1 MSFIENIKDCIGL
14 ENLPVAPTFR
24 ALLFGGVAVYVEGVK
39 QMLSFTS
46 EEIIVSV
53 KDCSLKIE
61 GEKLFVKKY
70 CSGDLVVCGK
80 ILGLTRLEKK

>member
-1 MSFIENIKDCIGL
+1 LSFIENIKDCIGV

-39 QMLSFTS
+39 QMLSFTN

-61 GEKLFVKKY
+61 GEKLYVKKY

-80 ILGLTRLEKK
+80 ISGLIRLEKK

>member
-1 MSFIENIKDCIGL
+1 MSFIENIRDCIGL
-14 ENLPVAPTFR
+14 ENLPVASSFR
-24 ALLFGGVAVYVEGVK
+24 ALLFGGFAVYVEGVK

-61 GEKLFVKKY
+61 GEKMFVKKY

-80 ILGLTRLEKK
+80 ISGLTRLEKK